1 MFCLGKLHRNIL
13 HTLVRLV
20 QNGDTSQQTLSL
32 SATNQNFAAPAIS
45 KGGRYKITN
54 KSAEIPQKSAMSK
67 NFQIAAPA
75 ISYPSKL
82 LSAISGAGA
91 KSAATL
97 ALALHPQLTADKTP
111 SFPPSG
117 DEDKDDADVADY
129 DNKVA
134 DYDGGDGLHQQPI
147 RSLAQ

>member
-1 MFCLGKLHRNIL
+1 M
-13 HTLVRLV
+13 

-45 KGGRYKITN
+45 RGGRYKISN
-54 KSAEIPQKSAMSK
+54 KSAEIPQKSAISK

-75 ISYPSKL
+75 IGYPSKL

-111 SFPPSG
+111 SFPLSG
-117 DEDKDDADVADY
+117 DEDDNTGAEGAADDNDKDEDGDNY
-129 DNKVA
+129 D
-134 DYDGGDGLHQQPI
+134 DEGDGFGQQFNSKSCLLPSALSW
-147 RSLAQ
+147 R

>member
-1 MFCLGKLHRNIL
+1 M
-13 HTLVRLV
+13 

-45 KGGRYKITN
+45 KGGRYKISN
-54 KSAEIPQKSAMSK
+54 KSAEIPQKSAISK
-67 NFQIAAPA
+67 NFQIATPA

-97 ALALHPQLTADKTP
+97 ALAVHPQLTADKTP
-111 SFPPSG
+111 SFPSG

-129 DNKVA
+129 DNN
-134 DYDGGDGLHQQPI
+134 GDGLHQQFNS
-147 RSLAQ
+147 R

>member
-1 MFCLGKLHRNIL
+1 MVTHPSSP
-13 HTLVRLV
+13 
-20 QNGDTSQQTLSL
+20 DSL
-32 SATNQNFAAPAIS
+32 C
-45 KGGRYKITN
+45 N
-54 KSAEIPQKSAMSK
+54 KSKLCRPSNQQKFRKKSAISK
-67 NFQIAAPA
+67 NFQIAALA

-111 SFPPSG
+111 SFPSG

-134 DYDGGDGLHQQPI
+134 DYDGGDGLHQQFNS
-147 RSLAQ
+147 R